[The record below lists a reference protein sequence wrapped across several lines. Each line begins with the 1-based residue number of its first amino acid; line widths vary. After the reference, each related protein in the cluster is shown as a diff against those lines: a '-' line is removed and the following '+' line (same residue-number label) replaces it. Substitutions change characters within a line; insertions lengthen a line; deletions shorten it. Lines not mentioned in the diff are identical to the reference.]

1 MSSHPERP
9 LVTAVAALALG
20 ASLVACAGGDAAS
33 PLVTKTPGNV
43 AFGKSAAA
51 DRSAI
56 KHVIVVILE
65 NRSFDN
71 VFHFYDHAKAD
82 VGDTGLDKAGNV
94 VTLQPRSFTEQA
106 DAGHGHGDFVKQFD
120 GGRNDGW
127 VGTSSDKR
135 PYYMYGYL
143 PKSEIQPY
151 LNIANQF
158 AIGDRFFHGVTA
170 PTFPSHV
177 EIGASTTFGVIGNP
191 SVQIPWGCDAQAG
204 TITSTLSPSGME
216 VPGPFPC
223 FTGLSIFDLLDR
235 KGITWRY
242 YAEPEGASAVGN
254 NVIPAMF
261 RSTRYGNDWNT
272 KIASSDKEI
281 DTALT
286 AGTLPQVSYV
296 IPDETATDHAG
307 TPSVGP
313 TYVANLVN
321 VLGTSQY
328 FANTLMIVTWDDW
341 GGWYDHVA
349 PKQLDAT
356 SLSYRKPILFIGGFV
371 KPGYVS
377 HVETEDSSI
386 NKYLEQQFGLDS
398 LGAHDVRAT
407 GFDDVL
413 DFTTSPRPFTAI
425 DPTMT
430 YSPTSANPNFRV
442 RASALLGKVGRSQR
456 DYYAEHTP
464 EY

>member
-1 MSSHPERP
+1 MLSSRIRAVARP
-9 LVTAVAALALG
+9 LALLVALAL
-20 ASLVACAGGDAAS
+20 AACAGGSASAPPGFAAAV
-33 PLVTKTPGNV
+33 PTVN
-43 AFGKSAAA
+43 KSAA

-56 KHVIVVILE
+56 AHVIVVVLE

-82 VGDTGLDKAGNV
+82 IGDTGLDSKNNV

-106 DAGHGHGDFVKQFD
+106 DAGHGHGDFVKQFN
-120 GGRNDGW
+120 GGLNNGW
-127 VGTSSDKR
+127 VGTSSDAR

-143 PKSEIQPY
+143 PKTEIQPY
-151 LNIANQF
+151 LDIASEF
-158 AIGDRFFHGVTA
+158 AISDRFFHGVQA

-191 SVQIPWGCDAQAG
+191 SVQIPWGCDAAAG
-204 TITSTLSPSGME
+204 TITSKLGPGGVE

-223 FTGLSIFDLLDR
+223 FDGLSIFDLLDR
-235 KGITWRY
+235 KGVTWRY
-242 YAEPEGASAVGN
+242 YAEPEGLSAVGN

-261 RSTRYGNDWNT
+261 RSTRYGSDYT
-272 KIASSDKEI
+272 AKVAKSDKEI
-281 DTALT
+281 NAALT

-296 IPDETATDHAG
+296 IPDETSTDHAG
-307 TPSVGP
+307 TPSLGP

-321 VLGTSQY
+321 ALGASSY
-328 FANTLMIVTWDDW
+328 YNNTLMIVTWDDW
-341 GGWYDHVA
+341 GGWYDHVT

-356 SLSYRKPILFIGGFV
+356 SLSYRKPVLFIGGYV
-371 KPGYVS
+371 KRGFVS

-398 LGAHDVRAT
+398 LGQHDVRAAS
-407 GFDDVL
+407 FDDVL
-413 DFTTSPRPFTAI
+413 DFSQPPHPFVPINPAI
-425 DPTMT
+425 V
-430 YSPTSANPNFRV
+430 YAPTSLNPNFRV
-442 RASALLGKVGRSQR
+442 RSSALLGKVGRSER
-456 DYYAEHTP
+456 DFYAARTP